1 MCQEKL
7 FYSESGQP
15 WEQVFCG
22 GSISFLRDIQC
33 STRHLN
39 TRGASQPELPNELGK
54 LAVKIHRCAWFGVAV
69 ITSVWDCA
77 HVRQPH
83 TNTESVCSPI
93 VSHLI
98 SSTTKTLC
106 YSEDLTLF
114 CTARAVTTSVYI
126 TAERDG

>member
-15 WEQVFCG
+15 WEPVFCG

-54 LAVKIHRCAWFGVAV
+54 LAVKIHRCAV
-69 ITSVWDCA
+69 VWGSCYYKRVGLCPCTTTT
-77 HVRQPH
+77 HKYRECVQSNRI
-83 TNTESVCSPI
+83 SP
-93 VSHLI
+93 HLI
-98 SSTTKTLC
+98 
-106 YSEDLTLF
+106 YN
-114 CTARAVTTSVYI
+114 
-126 TAERDG
+126 